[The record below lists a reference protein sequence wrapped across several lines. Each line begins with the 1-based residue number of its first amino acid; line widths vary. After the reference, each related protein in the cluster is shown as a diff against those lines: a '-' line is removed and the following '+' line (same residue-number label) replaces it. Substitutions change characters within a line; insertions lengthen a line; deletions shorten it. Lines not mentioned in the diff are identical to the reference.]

1 MTKILKS
8 IQFPEEETLSGL
20 REKQKAERQRRLV
33 RAAAKHFRAA
43 GYEGTRIE
51 DIAAT
56 AELSAGTVYN
66 YYRHKGELL
75 IAVVAMEV
83 DEVLAAGER
92 LVEAPPGSAESAIN
106 ALIEIYLDHALVY
119 LSKDNWRHAMAATI
133 AQSDTL
139 LARRYTELDARLA
152 DQVRRLLDSLQQRGA
167 VRADLDTIAFGKMIF
182 NNTNQLFTEYVKE
195 EGQALDAL
203 KTGIRAQHAA
213 LCRLIT

>member
-1 MTKILKS
+1 M
-8 IQFPEEETLSGL
+8 SGL

-33 RAAAKHFRAA
+33 RAAAAHFREA
-43 GYEGTRIE
+43 GFEKTRIE
-51 DIAAT
+51 EIAAT

-83 DEVLAAGER
+83 HEVLAAGEP
-92 LVEAPPGSAESAIN
+92 LVQHPPETAESAIN
-106 ALIEIYLDHALVY
+106 ALIDTYLDHALVY
-119 LSKDNWRHAMAATI
+119 LSKDNWRHAMAAAI
-133 AQSDTL
+133 AQPDAV

-195 EGQALDAL
+195 EGQELAEL
-203 KTGIRAQHAA
+203 KAGLRAQHAA
-213 LCRLIT
+213 LCRLIA